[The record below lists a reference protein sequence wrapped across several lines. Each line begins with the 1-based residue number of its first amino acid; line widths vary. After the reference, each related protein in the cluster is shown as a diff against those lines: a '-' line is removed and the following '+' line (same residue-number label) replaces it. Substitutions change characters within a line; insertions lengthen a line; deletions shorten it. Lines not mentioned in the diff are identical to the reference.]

1 MKADR
6 NRKYSAADRDAVRG
20 AVPEAKTPEAKA
32 PSAAQQDYLRRARL
46 VRSQV
51 RICRVMVF
59 VLFLALW
66 ELGASTGAV
75 DDFIFSSPSRIA
87 RCFWSMAQDGSIFF
101 HTGVT
106 LWETVLSFL
115 ITSAL
120 GLALA
125 VLLWACPVLSQVA
138 EPYLMML
145 NSLPKSALAPLLIV
159 WLGANLRTIVAS
171 AVSVAVF
178 GSIMTLFTSFSRT
191 DPDLIRLVRSLGGGK
206 GAVLTKVLLPSSI
219 PLLINSM
226 KVSLGL
232 CLVGV
237 IIGEFLAADAGL
249 GYLIIYGQ
257 QTFSMDQVVLSI
269 VLLCLISAL
278 FFQGISLLERRLH

>member
-1 MKADR
+1 M
-6 NRKYSAADRDAVRG
+6 
-20 AVPEAKTPEAKA
+20 
-32 PSAAQQDYLRRARL
+32 RRARL

-125 VLLWACPVLSQVA
+125 ILLWACPVLSQVA

>member
-1 MKADR
+1 M
-6 NRKYSAADRDAVRG
+6 
-20 AVPEAKTPEAKA
+20 
-32 PSAAQQDYLRRARL
+32 LL
-46 VRSQV
+46 VGQIS
-51 RICRVMVF
+51 RV
-59 VLFLALW
+59 
-66 ELGASTGAV
+66 T
-75 DDFIFSSPSRIA
+75 PSRIA